1 MSIPGTRTDLAEERR
16 LVADRTDKQLHALEL
31 FSRSGAFLEGHFV
44 YTSGRH
50 GRQYLEKF
58 RLLERADH
66 TEALCRMIAAV
77 FEESGAEL
85 VAAPTTGGIIM
96 AYEVGRILGVPGIFC
111 ERGEHGQGRVFRRG
125 FKIEPGQKVLVV
137 DDIVTTGG
145 SLEDTFAAVEA
156 SGGEI
161 VGVGVLADRSG
172 GKVAIPYPYFA
183 CLEVAFETWSP
194 GDCPLCAAGDQP
206 EGHRGSS
213 APADSPT

>member
-1 MSIPGTRTDLAEERR
+1 MSSATERMDLAAERM
-16 LVADRTDKQLHALEL
+16 LVSDRTAKQIRALEI
-31 FSRSGAFLEGHFV
+31 FSHAGAFLEGHFV

-58 RLLERADH
+58 RILERAEP

-77 FEESGAEL
+77 FERSGAEV

-96 AYEVGRILGVPGIFC
+96 AYEVGRILGLPGIFC
-111 ERGEHGQGRVFRRG
+111 ERGEGGRVFRRG
-125 FKIEPGQKVLVV
+125 FRIEPGQKVLVV

-145 SLEDTFAAVEA
+145 SLLDTFDAVDKL
-156 SGGEI
+156 GGEI

-172 GKVAIPYPYFA
+172 GTASVPYEYFA
-183 CLEVAFETWSP
+183 CLEVGFQTWAP
-194 GDCPLCAAGDQP
+194 EECPLCAAGDRP

-213 APADSPT
+213 QPADPFS

>member
-1 MSIPGTRTDLAEERR
+1 MSVTNLRSDLDAERR
-16 LVADRTDKQLHALEL
+16 LVADRTAKQLRALEL
-31 FSRSGAFLEGHFV
+31 FSESGAFLEGHFV

-77 FEESGAEL
+77 FEDRGAEV

-96 AYEVGRILGVPGIFC
+96 AYEVGRILGIPGIFC
-111 ERGEHGQGRVFRRG
+111 ERGEGGKGRVFRRG
-125 FKIEPGQKVLVV
+125 FKIARSQRVLVV

-145 SLEDTFAAVEA
+145 SLDDTFAAVA
-156 SGGEI
+156 ALGGEI

-172 GKVAIPYPYFA
+172 GKVAVPHPYFA
-183 CLEVAFETWSP
+183 CLEVGFETWAAE
-194 GDCPLCAAGDQP
+194 DCPLCAAGDTP

-213 APADSPT
+213 PSADPLT